1 MSTRIAVIGTG
12 NVGGNLGARLSNA
25 GFPVRFGVRDDKDT
39 PALLAKCA
47 KDAQAVSPAAAAEWA
62 EVVFLAVPAP
72 AAAELARSLPLA
84 GKVVVDATNP
94 LTWQDGPVWNPPK
107 EGSVAAA
114 IAAAAPNARVIK
126 GFNQF
131 GAEFHADPTTA
142 AGRGGRDEDR
152 RVRRRLRRRARRGE
166 APRSA
171 R

>member
-1 MSTRIAVIGTG
+1 RGRGRGCRRRGLASRTRASHRHRSSTSLSQFQDITYRRWSWRSASASTKLIGTHKETSMTRIAVIGTG

-47 KDAQAVSPAAAAEWA
+47 KDASTASPAAAAEWA

-94 LTWQDGPVWNPPK
+94 LTWQ
-107 EGSVAAA
+107 
-114 IAAAAPNARVIK
+114 
-126 GFNQF
+126 
-131 GAEFHADPTTA
+131 
-142 AGRGGRDEDR
+142 
-152 RVRRRLRRRARRGE
+152 
-166 APRSA
+166 
-171 R
+171 